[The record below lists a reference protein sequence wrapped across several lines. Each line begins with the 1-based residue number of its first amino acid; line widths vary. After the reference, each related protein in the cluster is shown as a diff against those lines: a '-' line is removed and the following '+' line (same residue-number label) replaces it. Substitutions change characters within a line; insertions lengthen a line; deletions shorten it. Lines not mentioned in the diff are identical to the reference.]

1 MRQSSRRHR
10 QCDQY
15 RNWTFHGFRSLGTE
29 PSSPA
34 SVTRLR
40 ANVSRFRDTTCLVGL
55 RRSLASISSEH
66 VHGDGGRISSQDA
79 VRGHSNK
86 LKRKLLYL
94 SPLARRG
101 RPSLPRLRGVGWWRG
116 RSTSLSLRKGL
127 LTPTLLSNCRRTP
140 QEREGTNWCTTKRRF
155 QFIEI
160 PTRLAANRTRG
171 NVMVARILA
180 ATFAAAVVSAVVLAP
195 LPSARADDLLK
206 VAVAQRGQWDTAIT
220 ELGVRSGIFKKHG
233 IAVDI
238 LYTQG
243 GPEAHQAVISGSMD
257 IACGGGIESAMSG
270 FSKGAPVRIIG
281 SAMIGSPD
289 TYWFV
294 VANSPIKSL
303 ADASGKTISY
313 SQNGSSSHTALLAL
327 LDQYKVDARPV
338 STGGHPA
345 TLTMVM
351 TGQIDIGR
359 GAAPFGLDLV
369 EQGKIRVIARGSEIK
384 ARADQT
390 VRICMA
396 NAQVLAKRGD
406 AVARFMQGYRDTI
419 DWMYSD

>member
-1 MRQSSRRHR
+1 
-10 QCDQY
+10 
-15 RNWTFHGFRSLGTE
+15 
-29 PSSPA
+29 
-34 SVTRLR
+34 
-40 ANVSRFRDTTCLVGL
+40 
-55 RRSLASISSEH
+55 
-66 VHGDGGRISSQDA
+66 
-79 VRGHSNK
+79 
-86 LKRKLLYL
+86 
-94 SPLARRG
+94 
-101 RPSLPRLRGVGWWRG
+101 
-116 RSTSLSLRKGL
+116 
-127 LTPTLLSNCRRTP
+127 
-140 QEREGTNWCTTKRRF
+140 
-155 QFIEI
+155 
-160 PTRLAANRTRG
+160 
-171 NVMVARILA
+171 MVARVLA
-180 ATFAAAVVSAVVLAP
+180 ASVAAAGVSAVWLALFP
-195 LPSARADDLLK
+195 AAHAEDLLK

-220 ELGVRSGIFKKHG
+220 ELGERSGIFKKRG
-233 IAVDI
+233 IAVTI

-257 IACGGGIESAMSG
+257 IACGGGIESAIGG

-303 ADASGKTISY
+303 ADAAGKTISY

-327 LDQYKVDARPV
+327 LDQHKVDAHPV

-345 TLTMVM
+345 TLTMAM

-369 EQGKIRVIARGSEIK
+369 EEGKIRVIARGSEIK

-396 NAQVLAKRGD
+396 NAQVLGKRGD
-406 AVARFMQGYRDTI
+406 AVARFMQGYRDAI
-419 DWMYSD
+419 DWMYADPAALQMYEAFSNVRHELMAKVRDQYFPKATLWPDEVRGLDLVLSDALKNRFTARPLTPAEVKEMIQIPAPL

>member
-1 MRQSSRRHR
+1 
-10 QCDQY
+10 
-15 RNWTFHGFRSLGTE
+15 
-29 PSSPA
+29 
-34 SVTRLR
+34 
-40 ANVSRFRDTTCLVGL
+40 
-55 RRSLASISSEH
+55 
-66 VHGDGGRISSQDA
+66 
-79 VRGHSNK
+79 
-86 LKRKLLYL
+86 
-94 SPLARRG
+94 
-101 RPSLPRLRGVGWWRG
+101 
-116 RSTSLSLRKGL
+116 
-127 LTPTLLSNCRRTP
+127 
-140 QEREGTNWCTTKRRF
+140 
-155 QFIEI
+155 
-160 PTRLAANRTRG
+160 
-171 NVMVARILA
+171 MVARILA
-180 ATFAAAVVSAVVLAP
+180 TPLAAAFFSAVVLAP
-195 LPSARADDLLK
+195 LPSARAEDLLK
-206 VAVAQRGQWDTAIT
+206 VAVAQRGQWDTAVT
-220 ELGVRSGIFKKHG
+220 ELAERSGIFKKRG
-233 IAVDI
+233 IAVEI

-257 IACGGGIESAMSG
+257 IACGGGIESAIGG

-303 ADASGKTISY
+303 ADAAGKTISY

-327 LDQYKVDARPV
+327 LEQYKVDARPV

-345 TLTMVM
+345 TLTMAM

-390 VRICMA
+390 VRVCMA

-406 AVARFMQGYRDTI
+406 AVARFMQGYRDAI
-419 DWMYSD
+419 DWMYADPAALNLYEAFSNVRHELMAKVRDQYFPKATLWPDEIRGLDLVLSDALKNKFIARPLTAAEVKEMIQIPAPR

>member
-1 MRQSSRRHR
+1 
-10 QCDQY
+10 
-15 RNWTFHGFRSLGTE
+15 
-29 PSSPA
+29 
-34 SVTRLR
+34 
-40 ANVSRFRDTTCLVGL
+40 
-55 RRSLASISSEH
+55 
-66 VHGDGGRISSQDA
+66 
-79 VRGHSNK
+79 
-86 LKRKLLYL
+86 
-94 SPLARRG
+94 
-101 RPSLPRLRGVGWWRG
+101 
-116 RSTSLSLRKGL
+116 
-127 LTPTLLSNCRRTP
+127 
-140 QEREGTNWCTTKRRF
+140 
-155 QFIEI
+155 
-160 PTRLAANRTRG
+160 
-171 NVMVARILA
+171 MVAR
-180 ATFAAAVVSAVVLAP
+180 VSAALFALVSVVWLAL
-195 LPSARADDLLK
+195 LPSARAEDLLK

-220 ELGVRSGIFKKHG
+220 ELGERSGIFKKRG
-233 IAVDI
+233 ITVEI

-257 IACGGGIESAMSG
+257 IACGGGIESAIGG

-303 ADASGKTISY
+303 ADAAGKTISY

-345 TLTMVM
+345 TLTMAM

-369 EQGKIRVIARGSEIK
+369 EEGKIRVIARGSEIK

-390 VRICMA
+390 VRVCMA
-396 NAQVLAKRGD
+396 NAQVLGKRGD
-406 AVARFMQGYRDTI
+406 VVARFMQGYRDAL
-419 DWMYSD
+419 DWMYADAAALQTYETFSNVRHELMAKVRDQYFPKATLWPDEVRGLDLVLSDALKNRFIARPLTPAEIKEMIQIPAPL

>member
-1 MRQSSRRHR
+1 M
-10 QCDQY
+10 
-15 RNWTFHGFRSLGTE
+15 T
-29 PSSPA
+29 
-34 SVTRLR
+34 
-40 ANVSRFRDTTCLVGL
+40 
-55 RRSLASISSEH
+55 
-66 VHGDGGRISSQDA
+66 
-79 VRGHSNK
+79 
-86 LKRKLLYL
+86 
-94 SPLARRG
+94 
-101 RPSLPRLRGVGWWRG
+101 
-116 RSTSLSLRKGL
+116 
-127 LTPTLLSNCRRTP
+127 
-140 QEREGTNWCTTKRRF
+140 
-155 QFIEI
+155 
-160 PTRLAANRTRG
+160 
-171 NVMVARILA
+171 ARILA
-180 ATFAAAVVSAVVLAP
+180 ALLAAAAFSAAVLTPA
-195 LPSARADDLLK
+195 PSAQAEDLLK

-220 ELGVRSGIFKKHG
+220 ELGERSGIFKKRG
-233 IAVDI
+233 ITVEI

-257 IACGGGIESAMSG
+257 IACGGGIESAIGG

-345 TLTMVM
+345 TLTMAM

-369 EQGKIRVIARGSEIK
+369 EEGKIRVIARGSEIK

-396 NAQVLAKRGD
+396 NAQVLGRRGD
-406 AVARFMQGYRDTI
+406 AVARFMQAYRDTI
-419 DWMYSD
+419 DWMYTDPAAFGVYEAFSNIRHELMAKVRDQYFPKATLWPDEVRGLDLVLSDALKNKFTARPLTPAEIKEMIQIPPPM

>member
-1 MRQSSRRHR
+1 
-10 QCDQY
+10 
-15 RNWTFHGFRSLGTE
+15 
-29 PSSPA
+29 
-34 SVTRLR
+34 
-40 ANVSRFRDTTCLVGL
+40 
-55 RRSLASISSEH
+55 
-66 VHGDGGRISSQDA
+66 
-79 VRGHSNK
+79 
-86 LKRKLLYL
+86 
-94 SPLARRG
+94 
-101 RPSLPRLRGVGWWRG
+101 
-116 RSTSLSLRKGL
+116 
-127 LTPTLLSNCRRTP
+127 
-140 QEREGTNWCTTKRRF
+140 
-155 QFIEI
+155 
-160 PTRLAANRTRG
+160 
-171 NVMVARILA
+171 MVARVLA
-180 ATFAAAVVSAVVLAP
+180 ASFAFVSAVWLAL
-195 LPSARADDLLK
+195 LPSAHAEDLLK

-220 ELGVRSGIFKKHG
+220 ELGERSGIFKKRG
-233 IAVDI
+233 IAATI

-257 IACGGGIESAMSG
+257 IACGGGIESAIGG

-303 ADASGKTISY
+303 ADAAGKTISY

-345 TLTMVM
+345 TLTMAM

-369 EQGKIRVIARGSEIK
+369 EAGKIRVIARGSEIK

-390 VRICMA
+390 VRVCMA
-396 NAQVLAKRGD
+396 NAQMLGKRGD
-406 AVARFMQGYRDTI
+406 AVARFMQGYRDAL
-419 DWMYSD
+419 DWMYADPAALQMYETFSNVRHELMAKVRDQYFPKATLWPDEIRGLDLVLSDALKNKFIARPLTPAEVKEMIRIPTPM